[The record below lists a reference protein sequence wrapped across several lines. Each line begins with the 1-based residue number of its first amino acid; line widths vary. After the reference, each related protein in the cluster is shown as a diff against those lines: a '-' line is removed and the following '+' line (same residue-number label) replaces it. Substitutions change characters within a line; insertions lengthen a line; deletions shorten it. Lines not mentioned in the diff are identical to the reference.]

1 MSVYFGGSEVLVT
14 EHVLEYAH
22 INAAVLVHQ
31 RRGCMAQL
39 VAGVSLCAQTDFFKV
54 LVHHRLNGLDGH
66 PAVVAADKQRVFILY
81 FINRAYTHVVVDRVD
96 AGGVEIDDALLVAL
110 AEHTDRAIVA
120 DIGVVQPRHLR
131 NTQTAVEKEG
141 DNGVV
146 ALAVLALDG
155 VKQLDALFEREILG
169 ESFFRFWNFKLL
181 NGIFFEI
188 MFFSR

>member
-1 MSVYFGGSEVLVT
+1 MTQYFFQYAYINISVLIHQCSGCVSQLVT
-14 EHVLEYAH
+14 
-22 INAAVLVHQ
+22 
-31 RRGCMAQL
+31 
-39 VAGVSLCAQTDFFKV
+39 GVSLCAQTDFFKL

-81 FINRAYTHVVVDRVD
+81 FIYGAHAHVVVDRVD

-131 NTQTAVEKEG
+131 NAQTAVEEEG

-169 ESFFRFWNFKLL
+169 ESFFGFWNFKLL

-188 MFFSR
+188 MLFLCNKFKKAL